1 MPWSF
6 LSLTVRD
13 LSSWH
18 GQTYAIRA
26 FTTGG
31 ENDLNHAESDK
42 MVGRVDVVSEIGL
55 LIYPDCQL
63 SAVHGLTDLFRI
75 ASQWAPQHSEQ
86 LKAIRVSHWQVV
98 GDDVVCIW
106 DSHPGRPHRFGNVIA
121 PPSIIMPAQ
130 MRPMPVA
137 ASWMVDRHAEGAT
150 VCSVCAGAFV
160 LAETGLINGRRA
172 TTHWAFSDELA
183 ARYPK
188 VDLAAEH
195 IVIDDGD
202 IMTAG
207 GILAWTDLGL
217 TLVEKLMGVGIM
229 LATARFLLVDPPRR
243 EQDLYRSF
251 IPKFDHG
258 DAAIL
263 GVQHHIHAQASE
275 AHDLPE
281 LAGRAGLTERTFLR
295 RFTKATGLR
304 PTEYLQQIRMMKARD
319 ALETTNHSVE
329 QISWDVGYSDVTA
342 FRRVFQRATSLT
354 PTIYRKRFGLRHGA
368 GQTSHGVD

>member
-1 MPWSF
+1 MAA
-6 LSLTVRD
+6 
-13 LSSWH
+13 
-18 GQTYAIRA
+18 Q
-26 FTTGG
+26 
-31 ENDLNHAESDK
+31 
-42 MVGRVDVVSEIGL
+42 VDVVSEIGL
-55 LIYPDCQL
+55 LVYPDCQL
-63 SAVHGLTDLFRI
+63 SAVYGLTDLFRI
-75 ASQWAPQHSEQ
+75 ASQWAPQPAEQ
-86 LKAIRVSHWQVV
+86 RRVIRVSHWQVA
-98 GDDVVCIW
+98 GSDMVCTW
-106 DSHPGRPHRFGNVIA
+106 DSHPGEAHRLGHIIA

-130 MRPMPVA
+130 MQPMPVA
-137 ASWMVDRHAEGAT
+137 ASWMVERHAEGTT

-172 TTHWAFSDELA
+172 TTHWAFSEELA

-195 IVIDDGD
+195 MVIDDGD

-258 DAAIL
+258 DTAIL
-263 GVQHHIHAQASE
+263 GVQHHVHAQASE
-275 AHDLPE
+275 AHDIPE
-281 LAGRAGLTERTFLR
+281 LASRAGLTERTFLR

-304 PTEYLQQIRMMKARD
+304 PTEYLQQVRMMKARD
-319 ALETTNHSVE
+319 ALETSNHSVE

-342 FRRVFQRATSLT
+342 FRRIFQRFTGLT
-354 PTIYRKRFGLRHGA
+354 PTLYRQRFGVRSTVPQPGSIA
-368 GQTSHGVD
+368 DDMGMAPATGDDDSYASSP